1 MKENKI
7 EKLILDLSNRW
18 DCSPQ
23 EAVDRLNSMNE
34 SEINKLINSM
44 TKKFD
49 NGGYLSNGMPIG
61 NRIMISKITESVPKR
76 NYDELLKMAAQKA
89 AEQQAQQLQRDTA
102 GLKSQMFK
110 TQMELMEKRTNS
122 ELNNKLHAPFK
133 PTEAGSVGPKY
144 YNGPRPKF
152 ANGGFIN
159 CLRNGGS
166 VEKCKCGCD
175 KIAKAQDGDKVLP
188 QFAKIIE
195 GGGPENK
202 PRTIYYSQNRKDLS
216 RFPNNI
222 KDGDLISEEKL
233 LNPGYWWRNELSK
246 TGLWNRPVEA
256 AEYAKPSYQRYV
268 QHDNSGLNLQR
279 AVEIDP
285 IKAWEETTQKIN
297 KIRGNKFKC
306 GGPLSKKRK
315 RTS

>member
-1 MKENKI
+1 MNSL
-7 EKLILDLSNRW
+7 EKLISNLSTYW
-18 DCSPQ
+18 DIEP
-23 EAVDRLNSMNE
+23 EKVVDRLNNMNE
-34 SEINKLINSM
+34 SELKEIVNKM
-44 TKKFD
+44 TKKFVK
-49 NGGYLSNGMPIG
+49 GG
-61 NRIMISKITESVPKR
+61 MI
-76 NYDELLKMAAQKA
+76 D
-89 AEQQAQQLQRDTA
+89 
-102 GLKSQMFK
+102 
-110 TQMELMEKRTNS
+110 
-122 ELNNKLHAPFK
+122 
-133 PTEAGSVGPKY
+133 
-144 YNGPRPKF
+144 
-152 ANGGFIN
+152 

-166 VEKCKCGCD
+166 ISKCKCGCD

-285 IKAWEETTQKIN
+285 VKAAEETTQKIN
-297 KIRGNKFKC
+297 KIRGNKFEC
-306 GGPLSKKRK
+306 GGPLPKKK
-315 RTS
+315 KEYLKK

>member
-7 EKLILDLSNRW
+7 EKLVLDLSNRW
-18 DCSPQ
+18 DCSPE

-44 TKKFD
+44 TKKF
-49 NGGYLSNGMPIG
+49 N
-61 NRIMISKITESVPKR
+61 
-76 NYDELLKMAAQKA
+76 
-89 AEQQAQQLQRDTA
+89 
-102 GLKSQMFK
+102 
-110 TQMELMEKRTNS
+110 
-122 ELNNKLHAPFK
+122 
-133 PTEAGSVGPKY
+133 
-144 YNGPRPKF
+144 
-152 ANGGFIN
+152 NGGFID

-166 VEKCKCGCD
+166 ISKCKCGCD

-233 LNPGYWWRNELSK
+233 LNPGYW
-246 TGLWNRPVEA
+246 
-256 AEYAKPSYQRYV
+256 
-268 QHDNSGLNLQR
+268 
-279 AVEIDP
+279 
-285 IKAWEETTQKIN
+285 
-297 KIRGNKFKC
+297 
-306 GGPLSKKRK
+306 
-315 RTS
+315 